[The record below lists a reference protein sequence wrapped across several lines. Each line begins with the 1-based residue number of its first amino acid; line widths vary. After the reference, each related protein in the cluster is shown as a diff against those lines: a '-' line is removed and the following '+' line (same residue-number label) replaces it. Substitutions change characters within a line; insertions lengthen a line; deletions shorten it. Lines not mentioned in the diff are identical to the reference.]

1 MVSTIL
7 TKIVNKKIERVR
19 EQKSAIPL
27 SVLESSIPELALP
40 RNFSGALWG
49 PGVRLIAEAKKSS
62 PSKGLLRSPYN
73 PVSLACTYAENGAAA
88 ISVLTESDHFDGS
101 LDHLTAVKNGLG
113 DLGLP
118 VLRKDFI
125 FDPYQ
130 VVESRVAGADA
141 ILLIVGI
148 LDVSQIKELLGLC
161 QSLWMQALVEIHS
174 EKELDIALDAGADI
188 IGINNRDLSTFETD
202 VSLSQHLRPLIPE
215 GKIVVAES
223 GIKSREDINLL
234 KKSRIDAVLV
244 GEAIMTAKD
253 VGTKVRELVGS

>member
-1 MVSTIL
+1 MASTIL

-19 EQKSAIPL
+19 EQKLAMPL

-49 PGVRLIAEAKKSS
+49 PGVRLIAEVKKSS

-101 LDHLTAVKNGLG
+101 LDHLTAVKKGLG

-148 LDVSQIKELLGLC
+148 LGVGQIKELLELS
-161 QSLWMQALVEIHS
+161 QSLWMQVLVEIHS

-202 VSLSQHLRPLIPE
+202 VSLSQRLRPLIPK

-223 GIKSREDINLL
+223 GIKSREDIKLL
-234 KKSRIDAVLV
+234 RKSQIDAVLE

-253 VGTKVRELVGS
+253 VGTKIRELVGS